1 MSSLSRIFLAKEWI
15 VIVSSTGRTRMLCRT
30 RIFFLLFVV
39 LALKQIARD
48 HHLAT
53 PDLFL
58 DPGYVLSNHFSLS
71 TSQVTT
77 NINDSFICYGAV
89 VPDGYGCSYN
99 VRSDYILFC
108 ISSFHSCL
116 TTNSRDFAESLTD
129 TLYEIRDLCTLVQ
142 RQQQTLALRRPSYA
156 AKMVAQQS
164 ICLSPTELH
173 EHTYHNHTNE

>member
-1 MSSLSRIFLAKEWI
+1 MDCHSKLFSNRILYFFFKRIFL
-15 VIVSSTGRTRMLCRT
+15 SL
-30 RIFFLLFVV
+30 V

-48 HHLAT
+48 NNLSI

-58 DPGYVLSNHFSLS
+58 DPGYALSNHFSLS

-99 VRSDYILFC
+99 VRSDYIFFC
-108 ISSFHSCL
+108 ISSFNNCS
-116 TTNSRDFAESLTD
+116 TTSSREFAESLTD

-142 RQQQTLALRRPSYA
+142 RQQQTIALRRPSYA
-156 AKMVAQQS
+156 AKIAGRQS
-164 ICLSPTELH
+164 ISSSPMES
-173 EHTYHNHTNE
+173 NENNIN

>member
-1 MSSLSRIFLAKEWI
+1 MVWI
-15 VIVSSTGRTRMLCRT
+15 VIVSYFQIKFDS
-30 RIFFLLFVV
+30 FFFKEYFLYLV

-48 HHLAT
+48 NNLSI

-58 DPGYVLSNHFSLS
+58 DPGYALSNHFSLS

-108 ISSFHSCL
+108 ISSFNNCS
-116 TTNSRDFAESLTD
+116 TTNSRGFAESLTD

-142 RQQQTLALRRPSYA
+142 RQQQTIALRRPSHA
-156 AKMVAQQS
+156 AKLTARQS
-164 ICLSPTELH
+164 IPSSQTESN
-173 EHTYHNHTNE
+173 EHNIN

>member
-1 MSSLSRIFLAKEWI
+1 MTAHWYRLLLKRHFSS
-15 VIVSSTGRTRMLCRT
+15 
-30 RIFFLLFVV
+30 V

-48 HHLAT
+48 NRLAI
-53 PDLFL
+53 PELFL
-58 DPGYVLSNHFSLS
+58 DPGYLLSNHFSLS

-108 ISSFHSCL
+108 IASFKSCSE
-116 TTNSRDFAESLTD
+116 TNSQEFAESLTD

-142 RQQQTLALRRPSYA
+142 RQQQTIALRRPSYA
-156 AKMVAQQS
+156 SKIAARQS
-164 ICLSPTELH
+164 FSSASFES
-173 EHTYHNHTNE
+173 NERNIN

>member
-1 MSSLSRIFLAKEWI
+1 M
-15 VIVSSTGRTRMLCRT
+15 
-30 RIFFLLFVV
+30 

-48 HHLAT
+48 NSM
-53 PDLFL
+53 PIPELFL
-58 DPGYVLSNHFSLS
+58 DPGYALSNHFNLS

-108 ISSFHSCL
+108 ISSFNNCK
-116 TTNSRDFAESLTD
+116 TTNSQEFAESLTD

-142 RQQQTLALRRPSYA
+142 RQQQTIALRRPSYA
-156 AKMVAQQS
+156 AKLAAQQS
-164 ICLSPTELH
+164 ISSLSPLESN
-173 EHTYHNHTNE
+173 EHNIN

>member
-1 MSSLSRIFLAKEWI
+1 LCSFNLSSL
-15 VIVSSTGRTRMLCRT
+15 
-30 RIFFLLFVV
+30 V

-48 HHLAT
+48 HHL
-53 PDLFL
+53 PIPELFL
-58 DPGYVLSNHFSLS
+58 DPGYLLSNHFNLS

-77 NINDSFICYGAV
+77 NIVDSFICYGAV

-108 ISSFHSCL
+108 ISSFRNCT

-142 RQQQTLALRRPSYA
+142 RQQQTLALRRLSYA
-156 AKMVAQQS
+156 ARMAAQRSQS
-164 ICLSPTELH
+164 LSHVES
-173 EHTYHNHTNE
+173 NEQMHSPSYD

>member
-1 MSSLSRIFLAKEWI
+1 MDCHSKLTCL
-15 VIVSSTGRTRMLCRT
+15 VHSSTIELCSV
-30 RIFFLLFVV
+30 FSV

-48 HHLAT
+48 HHLPV

-58 DPGYVLSNHFSLS
+58 DASYALSNHFSLS

-77 NINDSFICYGAV
+77 NIADSFICYGAV

-108 ISSFHSCL
+108 ISSFHSCS
-116 TTNSRDFAESLTD
+116 TTHSHEFAESLSD

-156 AKMVAQQS
+156 ARMAAQHS
-164 ICLSPTELH
+164 LSFSSTEA
-173 EHTYHNHTNE
+173 NEQQNAKQTDA